1 MAYGHRVNRRHL
13 EFVCGVLAVGLV
25 AGVAGGATTVLLHSI
40 QHLTYHYSFGS
51 LLEGVTGSSP
61 VRRAVGPMIGGAL
74 AGAGWWWLR
83 RRSPVPS
90 LTEVI
95 ARPGPMPRLTMSIDA
110 GLQVLLVGTGASL
123 GREGAPR
130 QFAAALGDW
139 ATSIF
144 APPGCRSSLT
154 ERDREILLACAAGA
168 GLAAVYSV
176 PVGGALFA
184 LQILLRTWNLRA
196 AGTALITSSLAVAVA
211 APVTHD
217 ETVLHWPDAS
227 LSALLTGL
235 AVVLT
240 PLMLGVGLGF
250 NGLMAYA
257 RHRGPA
263 PTWRLIPAI
272 AGAGLLVGICS
283 HHWPELPGNGK
294 SVLTVSLNSGLTVAS
309 AGAILLLKP
318 LLTAVFLR
326 AGAVGGMLTPALAT
340 GAALGS
346 AVALSINALT
356 PVHVSVPAVSLACAT
371 GVLAIT
377 QGTPL
382 WAAIFVWELARPP
395 WWLLVVFLAAAF
407 AAHFLGGLLAR
418 FRSREAQVA
427 TLSKPESATTEGG

>member
-1 MAYGHRVNRRHL
+1 MSRRHL
-13 EFVCGVLAVGLV
+13 EFVCGVLAVGLL
-25 AGVAGGATTVLLHSI
+25 AGLAGGATTVLLHYV
-40 QHLTYHYSFGS
+40 QHIAYHYTFGS

-90 LTEVI
+90 LTQVI
-95 ARPGPMPRLTMSIDA
+95 TQPGPMPRLTMSIDA

-139 ATSIF
+139 ATSLL
-144 APPGCRSSLT
+144 APPGCRSSLS

-176 PVGGALFA
+176 PLGGALFA
-184 LQILLRTWNLRA
+184 FQILLRTWNLRA
-196 AGTALITSSLAVAVA
+196 VGTALITSSLAVAVA

-217 ETVLHWPDAS
+217 ETALHWPDAN

-235 AVVLT
+235 AILLA

-250 NGLMAYA
+250 NWLMAHA
-257 RHRGPA
+257 RRRGVA

-283 HHWPELPGNGK
+283 HRWPELPGNGK
-294 SVLTVSLNSGLTVAS
+294 SVLTVSLNSGLTLAS

-346 AVALSINALT
+346 VTAASINVLT
-356 PVHVSVPAVSLACAT
+356 PLHVSVPAVSLACAA

-377 QGTPL
+377 QGTPA

-395 WWLLVVFLAAAF
+395 WWLLVVFAAAAF
-407 AAHFLGGLLAR
+407 TAHLLGRQFVRL
-418 FRSREAQVA
+418 RSRRPQVA
-427 TLSKPESATTEGG
+427 NLSKPQTTTSDEG